1 MNHSEIKVL
10 IECLKEKQFITEL
23 EKDILDSWHELQTEL
38 FNRQEL
44 EKKIMEN
51 NAKYPEIFVE
61 ISTTPGII
69 TKPFKQVTDEEVR
82 KNLLMQVELLCVK
95 EINETEGLV

>member
-23 EKDILDSWHELQTEL
+23 EKDILDSWHGLQKEP

-51 NAKYPEIFVE
+51 NAKYPEIFVK

-95 EINETEGLV
+95 EIKETSLI

>member
-23 EKDILDSWHELQTEL
+23 EKDILDSWHGLQKEP

-51 NAKYPEIFVE
+51 NAKYPEIFVK

-95 EINETEGLV
+95 ELEEKNAI